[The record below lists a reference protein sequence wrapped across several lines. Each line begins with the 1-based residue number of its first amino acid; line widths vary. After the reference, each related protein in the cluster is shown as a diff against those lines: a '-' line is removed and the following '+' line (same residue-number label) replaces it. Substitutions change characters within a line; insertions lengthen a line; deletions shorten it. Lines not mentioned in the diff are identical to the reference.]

1 MDLPSP
7 PDSLIKRSTKL
18 PWLDDHKAPPPR
30 VDLDE
35 ESKNME
41 QKIPSKIQKTPPS
54 AATREKYN
62 KKLKELV

>member
-7 PDSLIKRSTKL
+7 PESLIKRSTKL
-18 PWLDDHKAPPPR
+18 PWVEDQKAPPPR
-30 VDLDE
+30 VDLDAE
-35 ESKNME
+35 YKSME

-54 AATREKYN
+54 AAKREKYN